1 MSQLPSTFFKIE
13 PLGPNNWYPWKWRIL
28 AFLSE
33 RKLTGFVDGK
43 IKEPVELED
52 KPAYDDWVDKNRS
65 AMTTLELAIS
75 DKELAHLNGTRTT
88 AEMWKSLLE
97 VKESSGLM
105 GILRARQNL
114 FQTKCNETTLLPTH
128 IVTLKRYR
136 EDLSDLQKPVA
147 DDDFAMIILGSLP
160 NSWEPFIEAFL
171 GSHTGEKVSISS
183 QGLIKV
189 LFDEEKRRN
198 LRSNAEVILVSQ
210 NRKGS

>member
-1 MSQLPSTFFKIE
+1 
-13 PLGPNNWYPWKWRIL
+13 
-28 AFLSE
+28 
-33 RKLTGFVDGK
+33 
-43 IKEPVELED
+43 
-52 KPAYDDWVDKNRS
+52 
-65 AMTTLELAIS
+65 
-75 DKELAHLNGTRTT
+75 
-88 AEMWKSLLE
+88 
-97 VKESSGLM
+97 M

-114 FQTKCNETTLLPTH
+114 FQTKCDETTPLPMH
-128 IVTLKRYR
+128 IATLKRYR

-210 NRKGS
+210 NRKGSRSYQNNRNNQSQSRIICRNCGKAGHMQKDCWSKGGGKEGQGPSRSKHSKSSNNNTKSSSSQAL